1 MKNIYFLLA
10 FLTLTMFK
18 MAHAQVRNLNPDP
31 NGDPWIAGKIPDY
44 TPEYIAKLDEIP
56 ELELTSVSSQT
67 PLPFVIDNSEEK
79 YMHPIFRQLYS
90 SCGPAACVS
99 YNYTYEINR
108 LRDFD
113 VSGLY
118 DSSNWYPT
126 HFTYNFMNQFEWD
139 SIHSNR

>member
-56 ELELTSVSSQT
+56 NWNLHQCLLKPHYLLSLTIQRKNTCTRFFGNFIQVVA
-67 PLPFVIDNSEEK
+67 LPHV
-79 YMHPIFRQLYS
+79 
-90 SCGPAACVS
+90 
-99 YNYTYEINR
+99 
-108 LRDFD
+108 
-113 VSGLY
+113 
-118 DSSNWYPT
+118 
-126 HFTYNFMNQFEWD
+126 
-139 SIHSNR
+139 